1 MSQSET
7 EIRLAEGEADAAR
20 AFKLL
25 MHRAEEGGIPGTVDK
40 GMLLQH
46 VIEMMSTQGA
56 CILLAFRGE
65 ETVGMLSLCETD
77 LFYGPDIV
85 LIDRTFH
92 VLPQYRGAD
101 VGKALLAE
109 AKALSDHTGKALYIT
124 ITNSNRKRGPR
135 TQWERVGAMLGYQP
149 MGAMIAHVPETTDG

>member
-1 MSQSET
+1 VTQSET
-7 EIRLAEGEADAAR
+7 EIRLAEGEDDGMS
-20 AFKLL
+20 AFHLL
-25 MHRAEEGGIPGTVDK
+25 MDRAREGGIPGTVDPEK
-40 GMLLQH
+40 LAQH
-46 VIEMMSTQGA
+46 VHEMMNTQGA
-56 CILLAFRGE
+56 CILLAFRGKKA
-65 ETVGMLSLCETD
+65 VGMLSLCESD

-92 VLPQYRGAD
+92 VLPKYRGDD

-109 AKALSDHTGKALYIT
+109 AKLLADHTGKALYIT
-124 ITNSNRKRGPR
+124 ITNSKRKRGPR